1 MTFRGRLIRLFPLL
15 VLALGIATL
24 IEFVRHPSVAGF
36 LGLLFVWYLVP
47 PLCFRLHD
55 WFCPLR
61 EGREDLADRRK
72 YSAWWGSQQFQIV
85 YTLIPQLE
93 MLLRLI
99 PGAYSAWLR
108 LWGSRI
114 GRGVMWT
121 PVVEVM
127 DRSLLDI
134 GDHVLIGHQVAMVS
148 HTVMPK
154 GSRHILHV
162 ARIRV
167 GDGAFISGRS
177 GLGLGARVA
186 PGEFLSFGSHVYLNR
201 RFG

>member
-1 MTFRGRLIRLFPLL
+1 MTLRGRLVRLFPLAFLGASGSLALDFIREPSL
-15 VLALGIATL
+15 VRLLLALGT
-24 IEFVRHPSVAGF
+24 
-36 LGLLFVWYLVP
+36 WYLLP
-47 PLCFRLHD
+47 PLCFRAHD
-55 WFCPLR
+55 WLCPLR
-61 EGREDLADRRK
+61 EGREDLTDPRR

-85 YTLIPQLE
+85 YTLIPQSE

-121 PVVEVM
+121 PVVEVL
-127 DRSLLDI
+127 DRSLLTI
-134 GDHVLIGHQVAMVS
+134 GDHVLIGHQVAMVG

-154 GSRHILHV
+154 GARQILHV
-162 ARIRV
+162 ARIRI

-186 PGEFLSFGSHVYLNR
+186 PGEFLSFGSQTYLNR
-201 RFG
+201 RLR

>member
-1 MTFRGRLIRLFPLL
+1 MTLRGRLIRLFPPLFLL
-15 VLALGIATL
+15 AGAAALVQ
-24 IEFVRHPSVAGF
+24 FVRAPSVSGF
-36 LGLLFVWYLVP
+36 IALLAIGYLLP

-55 WFCPLR
+55 RFCPLR
-61 EGREDLADRRK
+61 EGREDLADPRR
-72 YSAWWGSQQFQIV
+72 YSAWWASQQFQIV
-85 YTLIPQLE
+85 YTMIPQLE
-93 MLLRLI
+93 MLLRLV
-99 PGAYSAWLR
+99 PGLYSAWLR

-121 PVVEVM
+121 PVVEVL
-127 DRSLLDI
+127 DRSLLEI
-134 GDHVLIGHQVAMVS
+134 GDHVLIGHQVAMVA

-154 GSRHILHV
+154 SGRHVLHV

-186 PGEFLSFGSHVYLNR
+186 PGEFISFGSHVYLNR
-201 RFG
+201 RFP